1 MKFALTES
9 RQSLRPELQDKVMV
23 ALKVDEETNTGLV
36 TDIKQEL
43 RELNMLKIIYITSP
57 GNELDFDLR

>member
-1 MKFALTES
+1 
-9 RQSLRPELQDKVMV
+9 MV

-36 TDIKQEL
+36 TDIKQDL

-57 GNELDFDLR
+57 GNALIINTLIILL